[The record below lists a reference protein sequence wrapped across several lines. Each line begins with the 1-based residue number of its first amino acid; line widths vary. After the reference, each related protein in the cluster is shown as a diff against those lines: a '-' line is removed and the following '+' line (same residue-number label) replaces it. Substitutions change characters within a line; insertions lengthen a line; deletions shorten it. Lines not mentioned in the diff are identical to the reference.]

1 MSYKTCAVV
10 WMDDVGLWHFLRPAL
25 SSLDF
30 SNSLCV
36 GECSQIKPFY
46 VSTEQLSAV
55 VNHIPDRKFGGKT
68 LFGAF
73 SINEL
78 IIKVDE
84 FGRVCLKKK
93 TI

>member
-1 MSYKTCAVV
+1 MPLFE
-10 WMDDVGLWHFLRPAL
+10 WMM
-25 SSLDF
+25 LDYDTF
-30 SNSLCV
+30 SDLHCV

-84 FGRVCLKKK
+84 FGRTAAVITLQFCALPSLHH
-93 TI
+93 